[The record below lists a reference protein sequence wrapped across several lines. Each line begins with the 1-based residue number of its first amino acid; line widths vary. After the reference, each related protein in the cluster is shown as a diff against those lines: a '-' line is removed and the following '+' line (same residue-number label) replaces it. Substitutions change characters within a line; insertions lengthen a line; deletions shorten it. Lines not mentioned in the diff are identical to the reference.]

1 MNRFDRRREADLG
14 KLRSLGPVVAAS
26 LCERRVRCGN
36 PNCQCAQG
44 AKHVSWCLTYKQQG
58 KTRTVH
64 VPRAML
70 PEVTQWVKEYR
81 RAKGLLK
88 DISYQSVRIIQ
99 GYVRAQRAA
108 AQATLQA

>member
-1 MNRFDRRREADLG
+1 
-14 KLRSLGPVVAAS
+14 
-26 LCERRVRCGN
+26 
-36 PNCQCAQG
+36 
-44 AKHVSWCLTYKQQG
+44 
-58 KTRTVH
+58 
-64 VPRAML
+64 ML